1 MNNFFNF
8 KMDFAKSLNENLDEF
23 NKIVISLT
31 NIEEN
36 ISYENQTII
45 ILNSLTDSFKDV
57 KTAIK
62 SSRESLSLNY
72 VLGALKSKDLEF
84 EFERKTINGGLQV
97 RGITDERNNQ
107 RDKKTSKSKKTWW
120 QCHKKG
126 HFKKN
131 CL

>member
-1 MNNFFNF
+1 
-8 KMDFAKSLNENLDEF
+8 MDFAKSLNENLDEF

-45 ILNSLTDSFKDV
+45 ILNFLTDSFKDV

-72 VLGALKSKDLEF
+72 VLGVLKSKDLEI

-107 RDKKTSKSKKTWW
+107 KDKKTSKSKKTWW